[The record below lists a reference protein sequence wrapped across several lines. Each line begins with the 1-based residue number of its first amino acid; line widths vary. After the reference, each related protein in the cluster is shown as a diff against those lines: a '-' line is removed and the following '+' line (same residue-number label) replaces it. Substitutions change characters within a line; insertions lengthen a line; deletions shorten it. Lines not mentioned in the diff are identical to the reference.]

1 MREKKIGINNCLWWP
16 CFIQSARSDV
26 SLQKTFHTLSSLIP
40 IAKVQVS
47 KNLIIWLSIW
57 HCSYHDNS
65 KQTKWGN
72 VVVVD
77 VAVFNRNVYF
87 WRIWFQNGII
97 SNRAIQG
104 QELVLMVNFSL
115 KSNEDSSSHISHN
128 SLLYLYTCLNVS
140 LYYIQLIHKFVM
152 EKGSTIDTIPARSNL
167 NKNIDSKWYKEYNGK

>member
-65 KQTKWGN
+65 KQTKWEN

-104 QELVLMVNFSL
+104 QELVLMVNFS
-115 KSNEDSSSHISHN
+115 SSYISHIS
-128 SLLYLYTCLNVS
+128 LPYLYTCLNAS
-140 LYYIQLIHKFVM
+140 LYYIQLIHKFVIV
-152 EKGSTIDTIPARSNL
+152 KGSTIDIIPARSNL

>member
-1 MREKKIGINNCLWWP
+1 MNWLLLAIWFLL
-16 CFIQSARSDV
+16 ARSDV

-65 KQTKWGN
+65 KQTKWEN

-115 KSNEDSSSHISHN
+115 KSNEDYSSHISHI
-128 SLLYLYTCLNVS
+128 SLPYLYTCLNVS
-140 LYYIQLIHKFVM
+140 LYYIQLIHRNFKMLFFRLFAKQWALKCYFLFFELIV
-152 EKGSTIDTIPARSNL
+152 
-167 NKNIDSKWYKEYNGK
+167 